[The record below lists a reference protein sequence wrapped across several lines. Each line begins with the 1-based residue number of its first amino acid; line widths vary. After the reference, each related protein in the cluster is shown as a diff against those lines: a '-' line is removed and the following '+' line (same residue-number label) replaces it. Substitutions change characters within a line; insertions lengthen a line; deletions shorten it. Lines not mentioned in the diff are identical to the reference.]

1 MARFGSARSFNDAT
15 LSHEKPQGSMG
26 AKDVYLI
33 DETLSLGD
41 SITRNTVLSGVMH
54 VLSAKTSLMLAR
66 PVTSPPAI
74 LIFLTLTSHYLYVNG
89 IARRPCGCGV
99 PRGQSFRCIES

>member
-66 PVTSPPAI
+66 SVTCPPAI
-74 LIFLTLTSHYLYVNG
+74 LIFLTLMTQKRLLIRQRNC
-89 IARRPCGCGV
+89 A
-99 PRGQSFRCIES
+99 